1 MLMSNLTEL
10 LNARHEDLDFELG
23 MLLNNRQLLKEVA
36 PKLDIVSEVHVVVD
50 TLEKHLLDKLDV
62 DLEEVA
68 EDEEVSVEDITTKL
82 IDYSLGEAFNEAKIQ
97 LKSYLQ
103 MDHMI
108 SQIKNLGGTE
118 EEIKGLYSFKDR
130 LENTVFNRY
139 DVTEQDVKGE
149 SDE

>member
-1 MLMSNLTEL
+1 MSNLTEL

-36 PKLDIVSEVHVVVD
+36 PKLDIISEVHVVVD

-68 EDEEVSVEDITTKL
+68 EDEEVPIEEITTKL

-108 SQIKNLGGTE
+108 SQIKSLGGTE
-118 EEIKGLYSFKDR
+118 EEIKGLYSFKQR
-130 LENTVFNRY
+130 LEKTVFNRY
-139 DVTEQDVKGE
+139 DVTEQDLEGE
-149 SDE
+149 D

>member
-1 MLMSNLTEL
+1 MSNLTEL

-23 MLLNNRQLLKEVA
+23 MLINNRQLLKEVA
-36 PKLDIVSEVHVVVD
+36 PKLDIISEVYVVVD
-50 TLEKHLLDKLDV
+50 ALEKHLLDKLDV

-68 EDEEVSVEDITTKL
+68 EDEEISVEDITTKL

-130 LENTVFNRY
+130 LEKNIFERY
-139 DVTEQDVKGE
+139 DVTKEDIKG
-149 SDE
+149 SKDE

>member
-1 MLMSNLTEL
+1 MSNLTEL

>member
-1 MLMSNLTEL
+1 MSNLTEL

-68 EDEEVSVEDITTKL
+68 EDEEIPVEEITTKL

>member
-1 MLMSNLTEL
+1 MSNLTEI

-36 PKLDIVSEVHVVVD
+36 PKLDILSEVHVVVSA
-50 TLEKHLLDKLDV
+50 LEQHLLDKLDV

-68 EDEEVSVEDITTKL
+68 EDEEIPVEEITTKI